1 MLPGWSRAEIGGKP
15 ADVFDPPGGPAGRWG
30 LLYLH
35 SNGCESLAANA
46 AYTAELARH
55 RLPCVAPW
63 GGRSWWVDRVCP
75 EFDPELTA
83 ERHLLRNVVPWMVGR
98 WGLGPRGVGA
108 AGVGMGG
115 QGAVRL
121 GLRHPD
127 RFPVVASLAGEF
139 DFHERWG
146 EGSHLDEMYPTRER
160 CRHDTAVLQLDP
172 YKWPPHIYFACDPDD
187 ADWFRGNDRL
197 HEKLAAYGVP
207 HTFDGRTSAGGHSWA
222 YFDRMAG
229 PMIAFAADGLARE
242 SRRLI

>member
-1 MLPGWSRAEIGGKP
+1 MLAGWSRTEIAGKP

-30 LLYLH
+30 LLFLH
-35 SNGCESLAANA
+35 PVGGEGIAAND

-55 RLPCVAPW
+55 RLPSVAPW
-63 GGRSWWVDRVCP
+63 GARSWWVDKVCP

-83 ERHLLRNVVPWMVGR
+83 ERHLLQNVVPWMVDR

-108 AGVGMGG
+108 AGISMGG

-127 RFPVVASLAGEF
+127 RFPVVASVAGAF

-146 EGSHLDEMYPTRER
+146 EGSPLDAMYPSRER
-160 CRHDTAVLQLDP
+160 CRHDTAVLHLDP
-172 YKWPPHIYFACDPDD
+172 HKWPPHIWFACDPEDESY
-187 ADWFRGNDRL
+187 RGNDRL
-197 HEKLAAYGVP
+197 HEKLTAYGVP
-207 HTFDGRTSAGGHSWA
+207 HTFDGDTAAGGHSWG

-229 PMIAFAADGLARE
+229 PMIGFVADALARE
-242 SRRLI
+242 ARRLV